1 MNQEFIQIPVS
12 DGAQLQQYQIEIG
25 TQQDLATPL
34 GKLHV
39 LYLREMHTHGAAY
52 FEIWLG
58 LQYRL
63 LPVKFR
69 LIDSSDR
76 PVEEY
81 VISDI
86 RAGNE

>member
-25 TQQDLATPL
+25 TQQDLSTPL
-34 GKLHV
+34 GKLHT
-39 LYLREMHTHGAAY
+39 LYLREMHAPGTAY
-52 FEIWLG
+52 FELWLG

-69 LIDSSDR
+69 LIDSSDL

-86 RAGNE
+86 RAGDE